1 MRVELGKE
9 RRLAF
14 HDAASSCRGV
24 SIAIALRPGHPLQFD
39 VLIR

>member
-1 MRVELGKE
+1 MGKE